1 MSVFLAAFLG
11 AVAGAAALIGATV
24 LYVYLK
30 YRQVIRKAE
39 EEQADFRAQFDGII
53 NKAASLAAA
62 DAIGFDRGSEY
73 GRHFVP
79 LPSGPGIAPLPRG
92 AGPGIAPLPRGACDG
107 PPNTRMAS

>member
-1 MSVFLAAFLG
+1 MSVFLTAFLG

-39 EEQADFRAQFDGII
+39 EEQGELRVQLDAMIRSQV
-53 NKAASLAAA
+53 ASQVHGAE
-62 DAIGFDRGSEY
+62 FHK
-73 GRHFVP
+73 HFVP
-79 LPSGPGIAPLPRG
+79 IPSSPGVAD
-92 AGPGIAPLPRGACDG
+92 LPRGACDG